1 MQIKNWK
8 INKLTEKAVVLSK
21 TYNILPITAQILLNR
36 GIKESDLYSFL
47 NPSLSQLHSA
57 KLLPDID
64 KAVER
69 IRYAISNNQKI
80 FVLGD
85 YDVDGITSLAIF
97 YNFIKEYK
105 NFCFYIPDRIKD
117 GYGLTKKVV
126 EKAKEEDSEL
136 LICFDCGTNSNSEI
150 ELAKN
155 YNIETIV
162 IDHHYI
168 KNNINAFAFINPKR
182 KDSNY
187 PFSHLSSAAI
197 SFKLLQELKK
207 DCCYEVLDL
216 VALSLVCDV
225 VPICGEN
232 RIILKEGLNK
242 LKKTTSPWL
251 CALCDI
257 SKIRKENIDVF
268 HLGYILGP
276 RINAAGRI
284 AYAKDSLDI
293 FLTDKKEV
301 ATNLASKLQE
311 YNQIRRSIELKVL
324 EEAESIIDRELINDY
339 AFIVYGEDW
348 HPGVL
353 GIVASKLVEKYY
365 RPSFVFSFKENILR
379 GSARSIDSIHLIEV
393 LDKCSD
399 LLNLYGGH
407 KKAAG
412 LELDKENLEKFKEKV
427 NSIISTYAKDIGLSP
442 TIEIDLDLSFKDI
455 SLRLLKE
462 IKKLEPFGE
471 ENPKPLFVTF
481 GVLKRSD
488 IKKINNHYSVW
499 LTNDNITLEGI
510 LYDKELI
517 DTILFADKL
526 DIVYEL
532 DYNNYY
538 NAIRLIIKDI
548 KINKDA

>member
-8 INKLTEKAVVLSK
+8 INKLTEKAFVLAKS
-21 TYNILPITAQILLNR
+21 YNILPIIAQILLNR
-36 GIKESDLYSFL
+36 DINESDFYSFL
-47 NPSLSQLHSA
+47 NPSLPMLYSA

-97 YNFIKEYK
+97 YNFIKDYK

-126 EKAKEEDSEL
+126 EKAKELNADL

-150 ELAKN
+150 ELAKK
-155 YNIETIV
+155 YNIDTIV
-162 IDHHYI
+162 VDHHCI
-168 KNNINAFAFINPKR
+168 KNNINAFSFINPKR

-187 PFSHLSSAAI
+187 PFCHLSSAAL
-197 SFKLLQELKK
+197 SFKLLQELKNNP
-207 DCCYEVLDL
+207 CYDVLDL
-216 VALSLVCDV
+216 VSLSLVCDV

-232 RIILKEGLNK
+232 RILLKEGLNK
-242 LKKTTSPWL
+242 LKKTPSPWL
-251 CALCDI
+251 NALCDV
-257 SKIRKENIDVF
+257 SKIKKENIDVF

-276 RINAAGRI
+276 RINAAGRV

-293 FLTDKKEV
+293 FLTDKKEI
-301 ATNLASKLQE
+301 ALNLASKLQE
-311 YNQIRRSIELKVL
+311 YNQVRKSIELKIL
-324 EEAESIIDRELINDY
+324 QEAESIIERELINDY
-339 AFIVYGEDW
+339 AFIVYGDNW

-365 RPSFVFSFKENILR
+365 RPSFVFSFKDNILK
-379 GSARSIDSIHLIEV
+379 GSARSIESIHLIEV
-393 LDKCSD
+393 LDKCSE

-412 LELDKENLEKFKEKV
+412 LEIDKENLDKFRGKL
-427 NSIISTYAKDIGLSP
+427 NFIISNYAKDISFSP
-442 TIEIDLDLSFKDI
+442 TLEIDLNLSFKDI
-455 SLRLLKE
+455 SLRLLEE

-471 ENPKPLFVTF
+471 ENPKPLFATF

-488 IKKINNHYSVW
+488 IKKINNHYSLW
-499 LTNDNITLEGI
+499 LTNNNITLEGI
-510 LYDKELI
+510 FYDKELI
-517 DTILFADKL
+517 DTVLFSDKI

-548 KINKDA
+548 RINKDA